1 MAKALANLNVRL
13 GFIFDDK
20 SLARVEK
27 NLQRTGDRLARTGQN
42 ISLFISAPLA
52 LMGGAAI
59 KAAGEFESLSL
70 AMQATFKNAGRTVAE
85 AGAEVEALRKAAL
98 APGLDFPQAVAASIR
113 LQSVGLSAEKARDT
127 IKELANAVA
136 STGGTAQQLESVTVQ
151 MAQMISKGKVL
162 SGDLRI
168 IQENLPIISDLM
180 LKAFGTS
187 NAEAIQEL
195 GITGKDFV
203 TGITAEMTKL
213 TRVSGGISNALVNA
227 GSAIKQALAGIGE
240 EIARTFNITKLSDK
254 FSAALTSIVAGF
266 KGLSDGT
273 KKAIVVFGGLLVAIG
288 PVTLAFGA
296 LASVG
301 STLIGVWRGL
311 ISPISSV
318 ISGYQAVAN
327 AMALAQKETV
337 LLSRATKA
345 AEISTRTTAVAAKVL
360 EVNLL
365 GMQAALTRVKLALGI
380 VGIVA
385 GLAVAVYAMSE
396 SFDAA
401 EFAANKFSESQKEI
415 ISQTS
420 EEIGLINQSFA
431 ALKDETKGRFEKG
444 KVVDQLLKQ
453 YPEYL
458 KGIDLETA
466 SVSRL
471 TEIQNGLNGAILRG
485 VAERQKAAAVT
496 SVYEKQ
502 AQILLRIQQLKDGAQ
517 RTTSETGLIDTGDL
531 ISAGGN
537 STEAIIIKLK
547 KQSEDLGKQAVVL
560 ADQFDRTFS
569 TIGGAAAKLDPA
581 LQAEYDMRDAAIAA
595 EDALYDNKK
604 AVKEN
609 TLTKSELAAATR
621 DHNKALKESAELE
634 YAQYSRLEAA
644 KAIVDAIA
652 ASYKA
657 MDQAAID
664 AAKSDEEARAESLGA
679 VDTTFNGPSSGG
691 QALEGGGF
699 AGITTAAPL
708 ELGSNLATLPPAMT
722 EVQQAMLGLSE
733 GLIGFNEAFSIVSES
748 VSQNG
753 TLMQNIFLGMGNA
766 ISQAAQEGT
775 ASFAALGLAAAGA
788 AAKIVRA
795 YIQQGVAA
803 AVAKALGS
811 LPFPFNLAAGAAA
824 GGLAAALFTKAI
836 GAIGVKGFAKGTKDA
851 PGGLSLVG
859 ERGPELVNL
868 PRHSQVYTA
877 SQTSAMLNGVGGG
890 GAMNISGEFSVRGTD
905 LVLVLDRAQQK
916 QTRTR

>member
-187 NAEAIQEL
+187 NAEAIQDL
-195 GITGKDFV
+195 GLTGKDFV
-203 TGITAEMTKL
+203 EGITKEMTKL

-227 GSAIKQALAGIGE
+227 GSAIKQALGGIGE
-240 EIARTFNITKLSDK
+240 EIARVFNITKLSDT
-254 FSAALTSIVAGF
+254 FSAALGSMVEAF

-273 KKAIVVFGGLLVAIG
+273 KKTIVVFAALLAAIG
-288 PVTLAFGA
+288 PLTLAMSGINSVASIVVGGFG
-296 LASVG
+296 SIV
-301 STLIGVWRGL
+301 
-311 ISPISSV
+311 
-318 ISGYQAVAN
+318 
-327 AMALAQKETV
+327 
-337 LLSRATKA
+337 RAAT
-345 AEISTRTTAVAAKVL
+345 AAKVAL
-360 EVNLL
+360 FGVD
-365 GMQAALTRVKLALGI
+365 AAMGRLKLALGI
-380 VGIVA
+380 IGLVVGFGA
-385 GLAVAVYAMSE
+385 AVYAMSE

-401 EFAANKFSESQKEI
+401 EFAANKFSDAQKEI